1 MAIRHVGESGM
12 NNKTTFFSVD
22 VETSSVS
29 PWNGVLLTVG
39 IKPIMFEPGESPELL
54 DSEFYVRIDQYQELL
69 SIGWGEEEGAG
80 YETYLWWKSQ
90 TKEAIDEAWADRSL
104 SRVSAK
110 DAALQI
116 SDWVSSIQPDHKK
129 RIFVANP
136 VSFDMMW
143 LTELFDTTGIKNPFH
158 YQTLCLRSMKFG
170 LRKNSAWTYSRDNH
184 DPEIPHHALH
194 DAKAQAFDLMQM
206 IGERDGI

>member
-1 MAIRHVGESGM
+1 M

-29 PWNGVLLTVG
+29 PWNGLLLTVG
-39 IKPIMFEPGESPELL
+39 IKPILFEPGEKPELL
-54 DSEFYVRIDQYQELL
+54 DDEFYIRIDRYDELN
-69 SIGWGEEEGAG
+69 SIGWGKDSGCG
-80 YETYLWWKSQ
+80 YETYLWWLSQ
-90 TKEAIDEAWADRSL
+90 NEEAQNEAWKDTSL
-104 SRVSAK
+104 HRCSEI
-110 DAALQI
+110 DAANEI
-116 SDWVSSIQPDHKK
+116 ANWVSSIQEEHKK

-143 LTELFDTTGIKNPFH
+143 LTELFEVTKVKNPFH

-170 LRKNSAWTYSRDNH
+170 LRNQSAWTYSRDNH
-184 DPEIPHHALH
+184 NPEVPHHALH
-194 DAKAQAFDLMQM
+194 DAKAQALDFIQM